1 MCISLHICCLIFLYF
16 YRSGWYFLQLIV
28 SGFFSFFFLRKA
40 ITGSIEK
47 VFYKVL
53 FVFKMGQW
61 FWIICFILGGVQLHV
76 IVSGNTW
83 AFCLAFGVRNS
94 FLPKSLIFLIDFNW
108 RWTITSFCKLLLQYS
123 QLHSKFTVYW
133 TDSFITQYLTGWS
146 TFFEWCCVVR
156 FWMKIRMFPCFL
168 LKPTC
173 SQPLLFIVVN
183 INVTKFY
190 SNMSS

>member
-1 MCISLHICCLIFLYF
+1 MCLSLHICCLIFLYF

-108 RWTITSFCKLLLQYS
+108 RWTITSFCKLLLQY
-123 QLHSKFTVYW
+123 FTIALEIHCLLNR
-133 TDSFITQYLTGWS
+133 FIYHAVFDRMEY
-146 TFFEWCCVVR
+146 FFWVMLRGQILDEDKNVS
-156 FWMKIRMFPCFL
+156 L
-168 LKPTC
+168 L
-173 SQPLLFIVVN
+173 
-183 INVTKFY
+183 
-190 SNMSS
+190 SS